1 MSNKCD
7 SLKNAIIIEKK
18 SESNFFLRK
27 NVIPQ
32 LQIVEFGS
40 CKSERKNAEFQNL
53 EIVTW
58 FLTKKCGWIIYCY
71 ESLEKVFY
79 TYCCHA

>member
-1 MSNKCD
+1 MP
-7 SLKNAIIIEKK
+7 SLLKKK
-18 SESNFFLRK
+18 SESNFFSRK

-58 FLTKKCGWIIYCY
+58 FLTKKFGWIIYRY